1 MANELAIRQDF
12 SPEQIDLI
20 KRTVAPGTSDDEL
33 ALFLHQCQRTGLDP
47 LSNQIYCMKRK
58 QKGKDGMWTEK
69 ATIQVGIDGYRLIAS
84 RTGRYAPGEVEIKMQ
99 GDKIVSAVA
108 TVKMCVGGQWFD
120 VKAEAYFDEYKQ
132 TFGQTGELMG
142 LWKKMP
148 RQMIA
153 KCAEAL
159 ALRKAFPAELSGIYT
174 NEEMSQAD
182 IENVTPATHT
192 QAAPQQIEHDPSTSE
207 TAIKK
212 QIAADLKSMGVA
224 AGELKEI
231 ATWLMKDCF
240 AGDLA
245 QANKEIAS
253 WRSQGLVW
261 NSDERSFKAP
271 ADAATV

>member
-1 MANELAIRQDF
+1 MSNELAIRPDF
-12 SPEQIDLI
+12 SPEQVDLI
-20 KRTVAPGTSDDEL
+20 KRTVAPGTTDDEL

-58 QKGKDGMWTEK
+58 QRGKDGNWAEK

-84 RTGRYAPGEVEIKMQ
+84 RTGRYAPGDVEIKMQ
-99 GDKIVSAVA
+99 GDRIVSAIA

-174 NEEMSQAD
+174 NDEMSQAD
-182 IENVTPATHT
+182 TEPPQANNAPRQIEQTVTNNVTV
-192 QAAPQQIEHDPSTSE
+192 
-207 TAIKK
+207 KK
-212 QIAADLKSMGVA
+212 QIAADLKAMGVSA
-224 AGELKEI
+224 AELKDI
-231 ATWLMKDCF
+231 ATWLMSDYF
-240 AGDLA
+240 HGDLE
-245 QANKEIAS
+245 QARKEVGE
-253 WRSQGLVW
+253 WRTQGLVW
-261 NSDERSFKAP
+261 NAEERAFRP
-271 ADAATV
+271 VNNAATA

>member
-58 QKGKDGMWTEK
+58 QKDKSGNWIEK

-84 RTGRYAPGEVEIKMQ
+84 RTGRYAPGEVEIKTQ

-182 IENVTPATHT
+182 VESAPAPERAS
-192 QAAPQQIEHDPSTSE
+192 QRQIEQPTTNE
-207 TAIKK
+207 VAIKK
-212 QIAADLKSMGVA
+212 QIAADLKAMGVA
-224 AGELKEI
+224 PAELKDI
-231 ATWLMKDCF
+231 ATWLMSDYF
-240 AGDLA
+240 HGDLE
-245 QANKEIAS
+245 QARKEVGEWKA
-253 WRSQGLVW
+253 QGLVW
-261 NSDERSFKAP
+261 NADERAFRP
-271 ADAATV
+271 ATNAATA